1 VTEVAEPR
9 EEVTRA
15 RAAVV
20 MAETCAA
27 LAEKMAKER
36 VVLPATAC
44 GEADEAAWRVSALE
58 GELMATRQ
66 A

>member
-1 VTEVAEPR
+1 VAEPR

-44 GEADEAAWRVSALE
+44 GEADEAA
-58 GELMATRQ
+58 
-66 A
+66 